1 MPVFLDKAQLIEQ
14 VRRLSR
20 LIGRIRDIFAPRV
33 YGPEPMI
40 HVTTATA
47 IGAGADWARL
57 RLTFSNGD
65 RGEINLTDHV
75 AFSGILA
82 PLADERFFRQVFVAR
97 GTLCWPGD
105 IDMDSIVI
113 HHLTMGIPI
122 ELISTELPSA
132 PVNHSP
138 SPARIR

>member
-20 LIGRIRDIFAPRV
+20 LVGRIRDIFAPRV

-40 HVTTATA
+40 HVTTATP
-47 IGAGADWARL
+47 IGGYRL

-65 RGEINLTDHV
+65 KGEINLANHV
-75 AFSGILA
+75 VFIGTLA

-105 IDMDSIVI
+105 IDMDSTVI

-122 ELISTELPSA
+122 ELLSTELPST

-138 SPARIR
+138 APARTR